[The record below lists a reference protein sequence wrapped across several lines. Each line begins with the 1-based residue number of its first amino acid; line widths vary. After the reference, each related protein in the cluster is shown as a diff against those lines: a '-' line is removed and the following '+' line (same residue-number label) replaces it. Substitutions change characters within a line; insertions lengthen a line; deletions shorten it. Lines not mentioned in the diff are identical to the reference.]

1 MHLPSMLKRRAP
13 PLTNLC
19 PDGRLL
25 RRFGHD
31 RGGAFLI
38 AFAVALPILLGSVS
52 AAIEYSR
59 LLYRKAQLQSAV
71 DAGVL
76 AGANMLK

>member
-1 MHLPSMLKRRAP
+1 MRSRM
-13 PLTNLC
+13 
-19 PDGRLL
+19 L
-25 RRFGHD
+25 RRSCRKGLSFARNDSGV
-31 RGGAFLI
+31 FLI

-52 AAIEYSR
+52 AAVEYGR